1 MKLKQLN
8 DDKAKIEVQL
18 QRAEKLVVGLADES
32 LRW

>member
-18 QRAEKLVVGLADES
+18 
-32 LRW
+32 